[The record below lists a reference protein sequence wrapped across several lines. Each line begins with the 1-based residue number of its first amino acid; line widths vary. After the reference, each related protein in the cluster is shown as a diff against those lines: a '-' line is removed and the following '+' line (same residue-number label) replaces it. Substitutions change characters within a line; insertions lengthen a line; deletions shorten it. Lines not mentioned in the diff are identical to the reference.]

1 MAKYIEREAVEKF
14 IEDGLNNPNESKR
27 FGHDGVL
34 RVCPSPI
41 FPSARN
47 AYNGCVRPNSTPP
60 RVLDAG
66 GGVMKYKLTMEF
78 ETEKPYKEWDVSPYT
93 NEALAIAL
101 IKALGIKEAIINN
114 IALQGAE

>member
-1 MAKYIEREAVEKF
+1 
-14 IEDGLNNPNESKR
+14 
-27 FGHDGVL
+27 
-34 RVCPSPI
+34 
-41 FPSARN
+41 
-47 AYNGCVRPNSTPP
+47 
-60 RVLDAG
+60 
-66 GGVMKYKLTMEF
+66 MKYKLTMEF